1 MNRPSQHTRPPAKRR
16 LLPRWMA
23 LILTPVVLLL
33 GHVAVPQQLSLL
45 SARHGWAHGGPG
57 WLNLLGLIPI
67 GAGAAFLVWCFRLHF
82 VSGRDSF
89 EMEGTQKYLVVGG
102 PYRLTRNPMYLCGML
117 IWLGWIIFYGSVSVL
132 AGTVVIWGTVVL
144 LVVPWEERNLEARF
158 GAAYLRYK
166 HSVPRWLGRRGNS

>member
-33 GHVAVPQQLSLL
+33 GHVAVPLQLSLL

-67 GAGAAFLVWCFRLHF
+67 AAGAAFLVWCSRLHF
-82 VSGRDSF
+82 VGVHDSF
-89 EMEGTQKYLVVGG
+89 EMERTQKYLVVAA
-102 PYRLTRNPMYLCGML
+102 LTG
-117 IWLGWIIFYGSVSVL
+117 
-132 AGTVVIWGTVVL
+132 
-144 LVVPWEERNLEARF
+144 
-158 GAAYLRYK
+158 
-166 HSVPRWLGRRGNS
+166 